1 MPRRGPPTN
10 AERIDIA
17 ARSIGA
23 VTVRTNLY
31 RSQVLAGAN
40 FGADGRL
47 GGSGADADSYGAG
60 DIGRV
65 RIGG

>member
-1 MPRRGPPTN
+1 M
-10 AERIDIA
+10 
-17 ARSIGA
+17 
-23 VTVRTNLY
+23 RTDLY